1 MNENTEAWS
10 VPWSSWHRTQ
20 VMSGPGQDL
29 VPRWSQFSSVTFSL
43 SVVSNS
49 FRPHGLQQARHP
61 YPSPIPGAYSNSRP
75 SSQWCHPTISSSVI
89 PFSSHLQSF
98 SASGSFPMSRLF
110 ASGGQSIGVSA
121 SASVYPVNIPLG
133 LTGEISLQSKE
144 LQYTAIYII
153 FYIQLFPLIH
163 SFYFQSFTYLWST
176 TVWKYQTENSRNKQF
191 TFKFFAIPRNV
202 MKSFAVLLHPSED
215 P

>member
-49 FRPHGLQQARHP
+49 FRPRGLQQARHP
-61 YPSPIPGAYSNSRP
+61 YPSPIPGAYSNSHP

-98 SASGSFPMSRLF
+98 SASGFFQMSQSFIW
-110 ASGGQSIGVSA
+110 GGQRIGVSA
-121 SASVYPVNIPLG
+121 SASVLPMNIQDRFPDG
-133 LTGEISLQSKE
+133 LVGS
-144 LQYTAIYII
+144 
-153 FYIQLFPLIH
+153 PC
-163 SFYFQSFTYLWST
+163 ST
-176 TVWKYQTENSRNKQF
+176 RDSQESSPTDGLV
-191 TFKFFAIPRNV
+191 
-202 MKSFAVLLHPSED
+202 D
-215 P
+215 PKTWLSQ